1 VGLVLVALLVAGATV
16 LALPPPSRRRLGVVA
31 AGPPAGPGG
40 GRPAPSSTPPR
51 TVLVAAAAAIGGVG
65 VAVVVGG
72 SLGLVVGAAAAV
84 AAFVVLRRLEPA
96 ATRRRRERLSA
107 DLPTA
112 VDLLGACLHV
122 GRPPDDALRVVA
134 AAVGGPV
141 GDELGVVTVRLALGA
156 DPVGVW
162 REVGAQPGPLAP
174 LGRTMARS
182 LQSGAPMADGLRLLA
197 SDLRGR
203 RRAAAEQQARS
214 VGVRAAAPLGL
225 CFLPAFVLIGIVPSI
240 VGAFASMSWW

>member
-1 VGLVLVALLVAGATV
+1 VSVPLVLAVLLVASATA
-16 LALPPPSRRRLGVVA
+16 LALPPVSRRRLGVVA
-31 AGPPAGPGG
+31 VRPALASGGQRPDATGSPPA
-40 GRPAPSSTPPR
+40 
-51 TVLVAAAAAIGGVG
+51 TVLVAAAASIGGVG
-65 VAVVVGG
+65 VAALFG
-72 SLGLVVGAAAAV
+72 AV
-84 AAFVVLRRLEPA
+84 AATAAFVMLRRLEPA
-96 ATRRRRERLSA
+96 ATRRRRERLAA

-134 AAVGGPV
+134 AAVGGP
-141 GDELGVVTVRLALGA
+141 LGHDLDVVRVRLVLGA

-162 REVGAQPGPLAP
+162 REIGAQPGPLAP

-182 LQSGAPMADGLRLLA
+182 LQTGAPLAEGLRLLA

-240 VGAFASMSWW
+240 AGAFASMSWF